1 MDDISEEILTAFLN
15 EFRLFP
21 DGLTAE
27 TLIQRAG
34 VARADL
40 PRIRKRLE
48 QDGFSFETGAE
59 GRWLLRDKP
68 DILLPYW
75 VRAGLRCDR
84 LGQQVY
90 YQPEVASTQDIA
102 FEMMVEGRP
111 HGTLVLTEHQTGG
124 RGRSERVWYSN
135 PGQSLL
141 FSLLLDLE
149 PPETFASVLTIA
161 IATATARAIQDVA
174 GVPAHIK
181 FPNDLEVH
189 GRKAAGILLEVRD
202 YGVPRRAVAGV
213 GVNVNQLEGDLHPG
227 IRDFA
232 TSLRM
237 ERRDHEPV
245 RRARLLRQMLRGLEK
260 WLDLIA
266 QGEYQDLEHAWNRFS
281 SMEGR
286 EIRFLRGTEEVTG
299 HVLGATIREGL
310 LVRLASGEKRRFRLE
325 HVSDVRFP

>member
-1 MDDISEEILTAFLN
+1 MDDISEEVLTAFLN

-21 DGLTAE
+21 DGLTPE
-27 TLIQRAG
+27 TLMQRAA
-34 VARADL
+34 VDEAAL
-40 PRIRKRLE
+40 PRIRERLE
-48 QDGFSFETGAE
+48 QDGFTFEIGAE
-59 GRWLLRDKP
+59 GRWFLHEKP

-124 RGRSERVWYSN
+124 RGRSERVWHSN

-149 PPETFASVLTIA
+149 PPDTFASVLTIA
-161 IATATARAIQDVA
+161 IASATARAIQDVA

-181 FPNDLEVH
+181 FPNDIEVH
-189 GRKAAGILLEVRD
+189 SKKVAGILLEVRD

-213 GVNVNQLEGDLHPG
+213 GINVNQLESDLDPE
-227 IRDFA
+227 IQEFA
-232 TSLRM
+232 TSLRE
-237 ERRDHEPV
+237 ERRDKEPV
-245 RRARLLRQMLRGLEK
+245 RRARLLRHVLRGLEK

-266 QGEYQDLEHAWNRFS
+266 QGEYRDLEAAWNRFS
-281 SMEGR
+281 SMEGK
-286 EIRFLRGTEEVTG
+286 EIRFLRGSEEVTG
-299 HVLGATIREGL
+299 RVLGATIREGL
-310 LVRLASGEKRRFRLE
+310 LVRLPSGEKRQFRLE